1 MNKIPFFSIIVPTYN
16 RAHFINNTLNYV
28 LKQNFNDFEI
38 IVVDDGST
46 DNTVEIV
53 QSFSS
58 DKIRYFKIP
67 NSERGY
73 ARNYG
78 ADKALGRWIYFMD
91 SDDLVYENHCQTA
104 FKIISSNPELN
115 IFHLNYEIVHKNS
128 RQIIKINPDK
138 IIYGNDFSCHGIFI
152 KKSFFEKFR
161 FIEDRTIAGLE
172 DWELWLRISAHTEI
186 KHYPVITSAIV
197 QHDERSVMQIDK
209 ERWIKKVETFIHY
222 VVNNSDIQK
231 KYGSRISLFY
241 CGAYSYLALHLSF
254 DPKNRKDA
262 RHYYFKAL
270 KHYPFFFFTKR
281 SLAIIKRVFL
291 HA

>member
-1 MNKIPFFSIIVPTYN
+1 MNNKIFFSIIIPTYN
-16 RAHFINNTLNYV
+16 RAHFIGNTIKSVLNQTYP
-28 LKQNFNDFEI
+28 DFEI

-73 ARNYG
+73 ARNFG
-78 ADKALGRWIYFMD
+78 SHHALGQWLIFFD
-91 SDDLVYENHCQTA
+91 SDDEMYNSYLEKA
-104 FKIISSNPELN
+104 KKIIDENPSIT
-115 IFHLNYEIVHKNS
+115 IFHTEYDIKVNNTIASHHTYPREI
-128 RQIIKINPDK
+128 IFGNP
-138 IIYGNDFSCHGIFI
+138 FSCNNIVVR
-152 KKSFFEKFR
+152 KSFFEKFK
-161 FIEDRTIAGLE
+161 FIEDRTRAGLE

-186 KHYPVITSAIV
+186 KHFPVITSAVI

-222 VVNNSDIQK
+222 VVNNYDIQK
-231 KYGSRISLFY
+231 KYGSRMSLFY

-270 KHYPFFFFTKR
+270 KHYPLFFFTKR

>member
-1 MNKIPFFSIIVPTYN
+1 MKFFSIIIPTYN
-16 RAHFINNTLNYV
+16 RAHLIKENIQSVLNQIFTDY
-28 LKQNFNDFEI
+28 EI
-38 IVVDDGST
+38 IVIDDGST
-46 DNTVEIV
+46 DNTADVI

-78 ADKALGRWIYFMD
+78 AEKSDAEWLIFFD
-91 SDDLVYENHCQTA
+91 SDDYMYSHYLKDAYKIICENQNIEIFHTEFD
-104 FKIISSNPELN
+104 FKI
-115 IFHLNYEIVHKNS
+115 NS
-128 RQIIKINPDK
+128 RKILHRTNTKK
-138 IIYGNDFSCHGIFI
+138 IIFGNPFSCNNIVVR
-152 KKSFFEKFR
+152 KSLFEKFK

-186 KHYPVITSAIV
+186 MHFPVITSAII

-209 ERWIKKVETFIHY
+209 ERWIKKVETFIQY
-222 VVNNSDIQK
+222 VIKNPDIMK
-231 KYGSRISLFY
+231 KYGNQIHLFY

-254 DPKNRKDA
+254 DPKNRKNA

-270 KHYPFFFFTKR
+270 TFYPCFFFSKR
-281 SLAIIKRVFL
+281 SLAILKRLIL
-291 HA
+291 HV